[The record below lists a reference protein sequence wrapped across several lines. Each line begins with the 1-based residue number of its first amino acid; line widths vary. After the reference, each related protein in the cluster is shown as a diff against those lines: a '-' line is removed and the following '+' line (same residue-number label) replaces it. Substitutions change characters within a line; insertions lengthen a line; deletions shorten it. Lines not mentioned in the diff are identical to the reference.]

1 MLTIKPKEQLT
12 KIGSIKSFA
21 WNAGKRL
28 SLITEANKNGIEAP
42 IKKRGILQLKKLKSF
57 VRDKF

>member
-28 SLITEANKNGIEAP
+28 SLITEANKNGIEVPTKKAGIIA
-42 IKKRGILQLKKLKSF
+42 IKKIEIICKR
-57 VRDKF
+57 